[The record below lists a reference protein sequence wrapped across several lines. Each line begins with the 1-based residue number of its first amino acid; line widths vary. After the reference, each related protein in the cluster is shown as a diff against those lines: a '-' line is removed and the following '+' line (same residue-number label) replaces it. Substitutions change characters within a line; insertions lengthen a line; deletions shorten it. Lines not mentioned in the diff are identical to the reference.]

1 LQDNARRHDNERHG
15 TSKLRAF
22 IGSRDKRWTVGYVCA
37 RAFALRPLE
46 VAVLVVARAARVEGE
61 LSGRNWRASMESRF
75 LGRTGERLSAI
86 GFGCMG
92 LVGWYGARNDAESGA
107 TLLEAIDRGMNHVD
121 TAASYQNGENEKFV
135 GSLIRDRRSS
145 VFLATKYGITRT
157 PEGVLKIDNRP
168 ESIRACCEASLQRLG
183 IERIDLFY
191 LHRIDPSVPIEES
204 MGALK
209 ELIGAGKI
217 RHVGLS
223 ECSVQTLRRACAVHP
238 VAAVQ
243 SEYSLWSREPENGM
257 LAACREL
264 SVGFVAY
271 SPLGRGFLAGNFR
284 TLRDLPADDHRRQVP
299 RFQEGRIEH
308 NAAIADAVNELAR
321 RKGCTAAQLALAW
334 VLAQGVLVIPGMKTR
349 AHLQENLGA
358 LDLTLTRAEQKQIN
372 TEVEAITVRGE
383 RHAPAMM
390 KVLDG

>member
-1 LQDNARRHDNERHG
+1 
-15 TSKLRAF
+15 
-22 IGSRDKRWTVGYVCA
+22 
-37 RAFALRPLE
+37 
-46 VAVLVVARAARVEGE
+46 
-61 LSGRNWRASMESRF
+61 METRL

-92 LVGWYGARNDAESGA
+92 LVGWYGTRDDAESRA
-107 TLLEAIDRGMNHVD
+107 TLLEAVDRGMNHLD
-121 TAASYQNGENEKFV
+121 TAASYQGGENEKFV

-145 VFLATKYGITRT
+145 VFLASKYGLTRT

-168 ESIRACCEASLQRLG
+168 ESLRAACDASLQRLG
-183 IERIDLFY
+183 IERIDLYY

-204 MGALK
+204 VGALK
-209 ELIGAGKI
+209 ELIEAGKI
-217 RHVGLS
+217 RYIGLS

-243 SEYSLWSREPENGM
+243 SEYSLWSRQPEKEM

-264 SVGFVAY
+264 GVGFVAY

-284 TLRDLPADDHRRQVP
+284 TLGDLPPGDHRRQVP
-299 RFQEGRIEH
+299 RFQEGSVEH
-308 NAAIADAVNELAR
+308 NAGIADIIKEFAR
-321 RKGCTAAQLALAW
+321 RKSCTAAQLALAW
-334 VLAQGVLVIPGMKTR
+334 VLAQGVFVIPGMKTR
-349 AHLQENLGA
+349 AHLKDNLGA
-358 LDLTLTRAEQKQIN
+358 LDLTLTRAEQKELNSEI
-372 TEVEAITVRGE
+372 EAITVRGD

>member
-1 LQDNARRHDNERHG
+1 
-15 TSKLRAF
+15 
-22 IGSRDKRWTVGYVCA
+22 
-37 RAFALRPLE
+37 
-46 VAVLVVARAARVEGE
+46 
-61 LSGRNWRASMESRF
+61 METRL

-92 LVGWYGARNDAESGA
+92 LVGWYGTRDDAEARA
-107 TLLEAIDRGMNHVD
+107 TLLEAVDRGMNHLD

-135 GSLIRDRRSS
+135 GSLIRDRRNA

-168 ESIRACCEASLQRLG
+168 EALRKACEASLQRLG
-183 IERIDLFY
+183 SDQIDLFY

-204 MGALK
+204 VGTLK
-209 ELIGAGKI
+209 DLIGAGKI
-217 RHVGLS
+217 RYVGLS
-223 ECSVQTLRRACAVHP
+223 ECSEQTLRRACAVHP

-264 SVGFVAY
+264 GVGFVAY

-284 TLRDLPADDHRRQVP
+284 SLGDLPPDDHRRQVP
-299 RFQEGRIEH
+299 RFQQGSVEH
-308 NAAIADAVNELAR
+308 NAAIADLIKEFAR
-321 RKGCTAAQLALAW
+321 RKNCTPAQLALAW
-334 VLAQGVLVIPGMKTR
+334 VLAQGALVIPGMKTR
-349 AHLQENLGA
+349 AHLNENVGA
-358 LDLTLTRAEQKQIN
+358 LDLTLTRAEQKELNSQI
-372 TEVEAITVRGE
+372 EAITVRGD